1 MLCDDDGDG
10 DGDGYGNGVMMGV
23 SCKST
28 QVL

>member
-10 DGDGYGNGVMMGV
+10 DGDGDGNGVMMGV